1 MIALCRLG
9 SWLYQTLEAIVPTTN
24 KTPKILYIFDRSIWI
39 NFFQKYIIRLIVN
52 SINDKKRI
60 FGLDVMRATAIMMV
74 LLAHLYLIFPSS
86 NGVVAQI
93 ISLFGFLGV
102 EIFFVLSGFLIG
114 KILYKM
120 MVLESEF
127 TIKHVFQFCKRRG
140 YRTLPNYFFV
150 LSLAILLALKFD
162 YDLDQ
167 LWKYFFFL
175 QNFSQPMLSFFP
187 ESWSLSIEEFAYLVL
202 PLFLWANFVLFKPKN
217 KSRMFLMVTIT
228 LLLIFLG
235 TKYGYHITTVNT
247 TLLQWNIAL
256 KAVVVY
262 RLDAIFTGV
271 LFSWLYYNYDFFWK
285 KFKFLSFLVGAIL
298 LGLLFIGVGFFGIR
312 IETHPF
318 FWNVCYL
325 PMTSFAFAFFLPLL
339 SEWNTASV
347 FINKPVVFIS
357 KISYSIYLLHY
368 SVLLQLAQYFFN
380 PSEYTTLGL
389 FFYSI
394 FYLMATLVF
403 SWFLYRFLE
412 KPILDYRDNN

>member
-1 MIALCRLG
+1 M
-9 SWLYQTLEAIVPTTN
+9 
-24 KTPKILYIFDRSIWI
+24 
-39 NFFQKYIIRLIVN
+39 N

-74 LLAHLYLIFPSS
+74 LLSHLYLIFPSGK
-86 NGVVAQI
+86 GVVAQI

-120 MVLESEF
+120 MVIEPEF
-127 TIKHVFQFCKRRG
+127 SRKHVFQFFKRRW

-150 LSLAILLALKFD
+150 LLVAIFIAVKFE

-175 QNFSQPMLSFFP
+175 QNFSQPMLPFFP
-187 ESWSLSIEEFAYLVL
+187 ESWSLSIEEYAYVVL
-202 PLFLWANFVLFKPKN
+202 PLFLWVAFILFKPKN
-217 KSRMFLMVTIT
+217 KSRMFLMVTIM
-228 LLLIFLG
+228 LLLIFLE
-235 TKYGYHITTVNT
+235 TKYWYQITTTNT
-247 TLLQWNIAL
+247 TLLQWNVAL
-256 KAVVVY
+256 KAVVIY
-262 RLDAIFTGV
+262 RLDAIFMGV
-271 LFSWLYYNYDFFWK
+271 LFSWLYYNSSYFWK
-285 KFKFLSFLVGAIL
+285 KFKFFFFLIGSIM
-298 LGLLFIGVGFFGIR
+298 LGLLFIGVGFFGIL

-325 PMTSFAFAFFLPLL
+325 PITSLAFALFLPLL
-339 SEWNTASV
+339 SEWNGASI
-347 FINKPVVFIS
+347 FIKKPITFIS

-368 SVLLQLAQYFFN
+368 SVVLQLARYFFN

-394 FYLMATLVF
+394 CYLTVTLVF
-403 SWFLYRFLE
+403 SWFLYRYFE
-412 KPILDYRDNN
+412 KPIMDYRGKI